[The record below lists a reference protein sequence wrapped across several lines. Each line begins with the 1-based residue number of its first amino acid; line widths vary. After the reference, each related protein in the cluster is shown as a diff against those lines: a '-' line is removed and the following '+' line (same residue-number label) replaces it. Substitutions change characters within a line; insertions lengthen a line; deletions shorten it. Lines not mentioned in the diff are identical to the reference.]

1 VDRLRYQPRRPHYL
15 ANLNNLAVITLN
27 GSTVSINTGV
37 TPPSGGGFEV
47 RRRDF
52 AFMPGEDPGL
62 VVRAS
67 TPNLTF
73 AREMATDRFYIR
85 MYDASTPP
93 NYSEH
98 STALF
103 INLPLAS

>member
-1 VDRLRYQPRRPHYL
+1 M
-15 ANLNNLAVITLN
+15 ITLN

-37 TPPSGGGFEV
+37 TPHSGGGFEV

-67 TPNLTF
+67 TTNLTF

-93 NYSEH
+93 VYSRL
-98 STALF
+98 SSAVFT
-103 INLPLAS
+103 NLPVA